1 MCLQWWKRLYNVGES
16 VVIVVD
22 ESLSMM
28 KTDFKP
34 RRIDVVRES
43 LKPFVKNLLEREIHT
58 LLGIVGFYKI
68 AYPLSYLVDDKDTL
82 IEIVNNIKI
91 RGEAS
96 ASGDAL
102 NLSSMIL
109 LSTSPPGYRKRIILI
124 TDDTSN
130 TGIPLSLMA
139 MPLKTSGIRVDVIGI
154 GKLTRKAQEDLELVS
169 SSTGGELFNARR
181 KEDLLP
187 MLYRLL

>member
-1 MCLQWWKRLYNVGES
+1 LYNVGES

-34 RRIDVVRES
+34 RRIDAMKEA

-68 AYPLSYLVDDKDTL
+68 AYPLSYLIDDPDVL
-82 IEIVNNIKI
+82 LEIVDNIKI

-102 NLSSMIL
+102 NLSSIIL
-109 LSTSPPGYRKRIILI
+109 LSTSPPGYRKRIILV

-169 SSTGGELFNARR
+169 TYTGGELLNAKK

-187 MLYRLL
+187 TLYRLL